1 MVPIVINKSLAV
13 RWEMRIFKKKNSSIK
28 GEFMGCYPS
37 CGIKP
42 RLWNR
47 IRYEVE
53 NISKMTYFIVVFD
66 WSRSSIA
73 LFGLKPP
80 LTRGE

>member
-1 MVPIVINKSLAV
+1 
-13 RWEMRIFKKKNSSIK
+13 
-28 GEFMGCYPS
+28 MGCYPS

-66 WSRSSIA
+66 WSRFSIA
-73 LFGLKPP
+73 LFGLKSPP
-80 LTRGE
+80 NKGGVRGVLKLLLLRGNLGLPIFK

>member
-1 MVPIVINKSLAV
+1 
-13 RWEMRIFKKKNSSIK
+13 MRIFKKKNSSIK
-28 GEFMGCYPS
+28 GEFMGYYPS

-53 NISKMTYFIVVFD
+53 KY
-66 WSRSSIA
+66 
-73 LFGLKPP
+73 
-80 LTRGE
+80 

>member
-1 MVPIVINKSLAV
+1 
-13 RWEMRIFKKKNSSIK
+13 MRIFKKKKSSFK
-28 GEFMGCYPS
+28 GGFMGRYPS

-53 NISKMTYFIVVFD
+53 KYQQNDLFY
-66 WSRSSIA
+66 SS
-73 LFGLKPP
+73 L
-80 LTRGE
+80 

>member
-1 MVPIVINKSLAV
+1 
-13 RWEMRIFKKKNSSIK
+13 
-28 GEFMGCYPS
+28 MGCYPS

>member
-1 MVPIVINKSLAV
+1 
-13 RWEMRIFKKKNSSIK
+13 MRIFKKKNSSIK
-28 GEFMGCYPS
+28 GEFMGRYPS

-53 NISKMTYFIVVFD
+53 IYQQNDLFY
-66 WSRSSIA
+66 SS
-73 LFGLKPP
+73 LRL
-80 LTRGE
+80 E